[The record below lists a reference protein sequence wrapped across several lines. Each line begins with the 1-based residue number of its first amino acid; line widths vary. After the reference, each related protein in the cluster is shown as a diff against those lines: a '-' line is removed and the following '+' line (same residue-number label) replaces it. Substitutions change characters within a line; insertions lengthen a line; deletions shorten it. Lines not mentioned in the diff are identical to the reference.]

1 MQKPSDVS
9 QFEASI
15 PDASASWAGSR
26 RHWSVRRPEVIVIG
40 ASTGGP
46 QALDVLLQGLAIF
59 IKNVHVFVVLHTLS
73 DLMSAVI
80 QHVAH
85 LTSLP
90 VEMARDRAV
99 AKSGAVYF
107 APGDRHLGVS
117 NKGTYIETTLSDA
130 EPENFC
136 RPSVDFLF
144 RSAALAFG
152 PQVLGIVLSGMGSDG
167 AAGSR
172 AIVEAGGSVIVQDKA
187 SSVVWGMPGSVA
199 HEHLAAAILPVDMI
213 ASTVGS
219 LLYSRTIGGI
229 GNDL

>member
-9 QFEASI
+9 QFGRAI
-15 PDASASWAGSR
+15 PDASVSWTGSR
-26 RHWSVRRPEVIVIG
+26 RDLSSCRPEVIVIG

-46 QALDVLLQGLAIF
+46 QALDILLQGLAYF
-59 IKNVHVFVVLHTLS
+59 IKDVHVFVVLHTLS
-73 DLMSAVI
+73 DLMTAVI

-90 VEMARDRAV
+90 VEMARHRVAV
-99 AKSGAVYF
+99 KNGTVYF
-107 APGDRHLGVS
+107 APGDRHLGLS
-117 NKGTYIETTLSDA
+117 NKGAYIEPILSDA

-144 RSAALAFG
+144 RSAAEAFG

-172 AIVEAGGSVIVQDKA
+172 AIVDAGGCVIVQDKA

-199 HEHLAAAILPVDMI
+199 HKHLAAAILPVDMI

-219 LLYSRTIGGI
+219 LLHSRTIGGI